1 MKLISIGFVKAALLV
16 ICGATICNSAPTR
29 SLATDR
35 TRAKPTATARK
46 TMPPSELGHI
56 GHLDFINGFRGKK
69 FGSDISE
76 FPDLTLLKDNGAQ
89 KAYSSSKEPL
99 TLDQAHLQSINYM
112 FYNGKF
118 MGVLM
123 TSSGEENCEY
133 VYRVFVTAFGNGIR
147 PPAPDGL
154 QEYFWTGKVANAH
167 IIFRGSD
174 RLELWIGNNE
184 IQNERDKILK
194 DKLLRAAYS
203 SF

>member
-1 MKLISIGFVKAALLV
+1 
-16 ICGATICNSAPTR
+16 
-29 SLATDR
+29 
-35 TRAKPTATARK
+35 
-46 TMPPSELGHI
+46 MPPSELGHI